1 MAFETINV
9 YLLYEQIFNYHI
21 AKSYLTF
28 NQLANFDIFSEE
40 YQRSINHEHEDKI
53 LEYLKKDRYLYLPDI
68 VIVIRDNDLRF
79 DRTRILLDKKDLRIS
94 RLKSYNLMRLQIKT
108 KEGYKQ
114 CKIVDG
120 NHRLSAIKKLL
131 EKSENTPGENYIG
144 VTFILTDDNSIK
156 DELALFYYLNSKSKP
171 LLPKDYLS
179 KTIVEFEKA
188 DELKDIDWWL
198 YVFRESNDKLL
209 DILKDYKEG
218 LEKDVIAKACSYLA
232 KNIQNEDEQGKDVL
246 NNFFAFLRDVVE
258 KGNLKGILERFDEL
272 EQLAELICII
282 FFLYNE
288 SKNYKNS
295 EPENEIKYFCE
306 WLLEDAKLEKFQ
318 DFENLFKVY
327 VNTYIPKSFKIFIA
341 MEFKGKDHILNAI
354 ETAIQEVN
362 DEKFANNPPLHIDHL
377 RIDKLNKGT
386 TFKIIDEIL
395 RQIEHRGLMIADISR
410 KNANVYFE
418 VGYMMA
424 LCRAKGID
432 NQIILLV
439 DKSNKEVGFDLSGYQ
454 QVRYKDEDDLKKK
467 LKNQLKEYYKT
478 KYIEKS

>member
-1 MAFETINV
+1 MAFKAIDV
-9 YLLYEQIFNYHI
+9 YLWQKQIFNYHI
-21 AKSYLTF
+21 AKGYLTF
-28 NQLANFDIFSEE
+28 NQLANFDIFSDE
-40 YQRSINHEHEDKI
+40 YQRDINQEHEDKI
-53 LEYLKKDRYLYLPDI
+53 LEYIKKDYYRYLPDI

-108 KEGYKQ
+108 KEGYKR

-131 EKSENTPGENYIG
+131 ENSENASGENYIG

-188 DELKDIDWWL
+188 GELKNIDWWL

-209 DILKDYKEG
+209 DILKDYREG

-232 KNIQNEDEQGKDVL
+232 KNIQNEDGL

-272 EQLAELICII
+272 EQLAELICIT

-288 SKNYKNS
+288 NSK
-295 EPENEIKYFCE
+295 PGNEIKYFCE

-341 MEFKGKDHILNAI
+341 MEFKDNDHILNAI

-362 DEKFANNPPLHIDHL
+362 DEKFANNSPLHIDHL
-377 RIDKLNKGT
+377 RIDKLNKGA

-395 RQIEHRGLMIADISR
+395 GQIEHRGLMIADISK

>member
-68 VIVIRDNDLRF
+68 VIVIRNNALKF
-79 DRTRILLDKKDLRIS
+79 NEAGTLLDEEGLHIS

-108 KEGYKQ
+108 KEGYKR

-131 EKSENTPGENYIG
+131 ENSENASGENYIG

-179 KTIVEFEKA
+179 KTIEEFEKA
-188 DELKDIDWWL
+188 DELENIDWWL

-209 DILKDYKEG
+209 DILKDYRNE

-232 KNIQNEDEQGKDVL
+232 KNIQNEDGP
-246 NNFFAFLRDVVE
+246 NNFFAFLRDFVE

-341 MEFKGKDHILNAI
+341 MEFKDNDHILNAI

-362 DEKFANNPPLHIDHL
+362 DEKFANNSPLHIDHL
-377 RIDKLNKGT
+377 RIDKLNKGA

-395 RQIEHRGLMIADISR
+395 GQIEHRGLMIADISK

>member
-1 MAFETINV
+1 MAFKAIDV
-9 YLLYEQIFNYHI
+9 YLWQKQIFNYHI
-21 AKSYLTF
+21 AKGYLTF
-28 NQLANFDIFSEE
+28 NQLANFDIFSDE
-40 YQRSINHEHEDKI
+40 YQRDINQEHEDKI
-53 LEYLKKDRYLYLPDI
+53 LEYIKKDYYRYLPDI
-68 VIVIRDNDLRF
+68 VIVIRNNALKF
-79 DRTRILLDKKDLRIS
+79 NEAGTLLDEEGLHIY

-108 KEGYKQ
+108 KEGYKR

-131 EKSENTPGENYIG
+131 ENSENASGENYIG

-179 KTIVEFEKA
+179 KTIEEFKKA
-188 DELKDIDWWL
+188 DELKNIDWWL

-209 DILKDYKEG
+209 DILKDYREG
-218 LEKDVIAKACSYLA
+218 LEKDIIAKACSYLA
-232 KNIQNEDEQGKDVL
+232 KNIQNEDGL

-341 MEFKGKDHILNAI
+341 MEFKDNDHILNAI

-362 DEKFANNPPLHIDHL
+362 DEKFANNSPLHIDHL
-377 RIDKLNKGT
+377 RIDKLNKGA

-395 RQIEHRGLMIADISR
+395 GQIEHRGLMIADISK